1 MKMLSPTSQHLNKI
15 KPRILGTDVDA
26 NPAFEKNTMVGCYLE
41 ELRNSKSGHEV
52 VVFGGGE
59 VYQKMVGPALHHLGI
74 KVHLHDPKL
83 FLSHDDPGRIIP
95 IFGETLVKN
104 LDSAPRELP
113 VLILSPNKD
122 HATQARFFI
131 ERGQSVIVEK
141 PVCLSEETEKLNFI
155 VRNSS
160 TSSYWIDFNHMMGRS
175 LIAIAGGVK
184 MPFMDSAQI
193 ESDTYGRVANAIAK
207 GTTLIEGTIK
217 KVTGYYLQA
226 GNAVGGTIEHR
237 SELLN
242 VSKGGGMLR
251 DLMTRQFNM
260 IQLIGFSNFDIATSD
275 LRLASRENPGE
286 YIPITNV
293 AQAEEYASV
302 TGTMQHNNN
311 EVRFG
316 FAVGKYAKE
325 NNLNLTL
332 HYDTGEKLRLEWLPP
347 HRRNRVTW
355 LGTDGAVK
363 GSIYTRVDPYMLIVI
378 DAFDHLKSKDP
389 MPLYFPEQINS
400 VQILAQA
407 ARIGRSGLDHK
418 LTTRVA

>member
-1 MKMLSPTSQHLNKI
+1 MPSPTSQHLNKI
-15 KPRILGTDVDA
+15 EPRILGTAVNA
-26 NPAFEKNTMVGCYLE
+26 NPAFEENKMVGCYSK
-41 ELRNSKSGHEV
+41 ELRNSKYGQEV

-59 VYQKMVGPALHHLGI
+59 VYQKMVGPALNHLGV
-74 KVHLHDPKL
+74 KVHLYDPKL
-83 FLSHDDPGRIIP
+83 FLSHNDSNRIVP
-95 IFGETLVKN
+95 KFGETLVKN
-104 LDSAPRELP
+104 LDAAPRDLP
-113 VLILSPNKD
+113 VFILSPNKD

-131 ERGQSVIVEK
+131 ERGQPVVVEK
-141 PVCLSEETEKLNFI
+141 PICLPEETEKLNFV

-160 TSSYWIDFNHMMGRS
+160 TPSYWIDFNHMMGRS
-175 LIAIAGGVK
+175 LIAIAGGVR

-193 ESDTYGRVANAIAK
+193 ESDTDGRVANAMARGNI
-207 GTTLIEGTIK
+207 LIEGTIK

-242 VSKGGGMLR
+242 ISKGGGMLR

-260 IQLIGFSNFDIATSD
+260 IQLIGLSNFNIATSD
-275 LRLASRENPGE
+275 LRIASRENPGE

-293 AQAEEYASV
+293 AQAEEYAAV

-311 EVRFG
+311 EVKFG

-332 HYDTGEKLRLEWLPP
+332 HYDTGEKLKLEWLPP

-355 LGTDGAVK
+355 LAADGAVK

-378 DAFDHLKSKDP
+378 DALEHLKSKDP

-407 ARIGRSGLDHK
+407 ARIGRSGLDQE
-418 LTTRVA
+418 LIARIA